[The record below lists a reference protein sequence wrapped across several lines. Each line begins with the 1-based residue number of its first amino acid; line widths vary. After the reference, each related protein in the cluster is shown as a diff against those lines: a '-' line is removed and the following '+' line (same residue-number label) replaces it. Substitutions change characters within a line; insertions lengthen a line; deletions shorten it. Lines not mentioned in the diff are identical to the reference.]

1 MCTNH
6 PDANLC
12 NILPIH
18 PMCTNQP
25 DANLC
30 NISPIHPMCTNQP
43 DAHLCNISPIH
54 PMCTNQ
60 QDTVLRNSPINQ
72 MPTFVTTRPF
82 NVYRT
87 AKQQPSANSYQP
99 IVHVVPQYCVI
110 FTSSCITFHPWVPK
124 ASSSGHICPVSVFCP
139 PPTGPDQTRN
149 SQHSKCCL

>member
-1 MCTNH
+1 MTYQI
-6 PDANLC
+6 PDSN
-12 NILPIH
+12 
-18 PMCTNQP
+18 
-25 DANLC
+25 
-30 NISPIHPMCTNQP
+30 SPSTQC
-43 DAHLCNISPIH
+43 
-54 PMCTNQ
+54 
-60 QDTVLRNSPINQ
+60 VLIIQMQTFVTFYPSTQCVPINQ
-72 MPTFVTTRPF
+72 MQTFVTFHPSTQCVPINKILSSVIVQSTHPF
-82 NVYRT
+82 NVYQT